1 MSAGPGQQVRHA
13 DLPDLYHTWK
23 WRVLIAYCV
32 FYSMN
37 YMGRF
42 NFSLVQPAIIDDLG
56 ITSADTGWINSWMF
70 WGFALGDFVHG
81 RFAERFG
88 YRRILLLGA
97 LGTGLFNYI
106 ASFGTTINGLLV
118 PWAIVG
124 FMNAATWA
132 PGIGII
138 AQWWGR
144 PESGAGRWAWWERQ
158 RALRCSSSGW

>member
-56 ITSADTGWINSWMF
+56 ITSADTGWIN
-70 WGFALGDFVHG
+70 
-81 RFAERFG
+81 
-88 YRRILLLGA
+88 
-97 LGTGLFNYI
+97 
-106 ASFGTTINGLLV
+106 
-118 PWAIVG
+118 
-124 FMNAATWA
+124 
-132 PGIGII
+132 
-138 AQWWGR
+138 
-144 PESGAGRWAWWERQ
+144 
-158 RALRCSSSGW
+158 